1 MSQSPTMS
9 TGPLAIVDALN
20 SLVEAE
26 VNSLFRFMGEGS
38 LYLNRATA
46 EMRKP
51 LLGMVATSERHAE
64 EIADVIER
72 LNGVPSLRSVQ
83 PEEQYLAYL
92 SIKFL
97 IPKLIN
103 DKKLMIERYEN
114 VLSSLPAVDPEI
126 TNLLKSHI
134 ADHQTDI
141 AVLEKAAA
149 DAVIKK

>member
-1 MSQSPTMS
+1 MSG
-9 TGPLAIVDALN
+9 GPLATVDALN

-26 VNSLFRFMGEGS
+26 LNSLFRFMGEGS
-38 LYLNRATA
+38 PYLSRATA
-46 EMRKP
+46 EMRAP
-51 LLGMVATSERHAE
+51 LLGMVAESERHAE
-64 EIADVIER
+64 EIAALIES

-97 IPKLIN
+97 IPKLVN

-114 VLSSLPAVDPEI
+114 VITSLPGANPAILAV
-126 TNLLKSHI
+126 LKNHI
-134 ADHQTDI
+134 AEHQADI

-149 DAVIKK
+149 DALKR

>member
-1 MSQSPTMS
+1 MANAPIMS
-9 TGPLAIVDALN
+9 TGPLQIVDALN

-26 VNSLFRFMGEGS
+26 LNSLFRFMGEGS
-38 LYLNRATA
+38 PYLNRATV
-46 EMRKP
+46 EMRVP

-64 EIADVIER
+64 EIAALIES

-97 IPKLIN
+97 LPKLMS

-114 VLSSLPAVDPEI
+114 VITSLPGVDPAV
-126 TNLLKSHI
+126 LAVLKSHI
-134 ADHQTDI
+134 ADHKADI
-141 AVLEKAAA
+141 VVLEKAAA
-149 DAVIKK
+149 DAVKR

>member
-1 MSQSPTMS
+1 MASNAS
-9 TGPLAIVDALN
+9 TSSEPVAIVDALN

-38 LYLNRATA
+38 PYLNRATA

-51 LLGMVATSERHAE
+51 LLAMVAASERHAE
-64 EIADVIER
+64 ELANLIES

-97 IPKLIN
+97 LPKLMN

-114 VLSSLPAVDPEI
+114 VLSNLGATDPTI
-126 TNLLKSHI
+126 LGVLKSHI
-134 ADHQTDI
+134 ADHKSDVT
-141 AVLEKAAA
+141 VLEKAAA
-149 DAVIKK
+149 EAVKR